1 MKAFVVRHDRPVFS
15 AQKCS
20 DSAEAEAQLAH
31 YEEAS
36 AKVDEDIHAMM
47 KKASNSDE
55 VTILEAQSFMLK
67 DPDFTSRIR
76 HLILDDYYNAPMAV
90 ETAAGQIIDQLSKL
104 GSQMFRENI
113 YDVQDIASRLIST
126 LTKEKFTNIKEL
138 EEKVIVVADT
148 ILPSELLAMDVSM
161 IGAICLDGGGST
173 SHVAIL
179 ARSMNIPAVFALK
192 DASSRIESGGLA
204 AVDGLSGI
212 LYIDPDEK
220 TVRRIKREKR
230 QLEEE
235 ERLLKEDAVLPA
247 ITKDGVRIRLECNI
261 DGIDH
266 VESSLK
272 NGAEGAGLL
281 RTEFLL
287 MTEGKTYSEDEQAEI
302 YAQLAS
308 AFFRRGP
315 VTIRTYDVGGDKVVS
330 DLHVDEDNPV
340 LGWRAVR
347 FCMSRRDIFRT
358 QLRAVL
364 RASGSCPGRI
374 RLMFPMIS
382 GPDELD
388 DVLSFFESVKAECRS
403 EGIAFDEDMK
413 TGTMIEV
420 PSAAITSDILASK
433 VDFFSVGTNDLTQY
447 TIAVDRGNEKISYL
461 YKEYDVA
468 MLRLLKYTSDSAA
481 AHELDLSMCGE
492 LASDIEFI
500 PLIIGLGFR
509 KLSMHPASLLSARR
523 LIRSLNYSDCQVLA
537 KKALDMTSCRDIE
550 ELVEKFNAEIRDNQ
564 QG

>member
-247 ITKDGVRIRLECNI
+247 ITTPTHEPIAAIHIHKPVPIIPKSIVKSPFNYYCN
-261 DGIDH
+261 GS
-266 VESSLK
+266 E
-272 NGAEGAGLL
+272 LL
-281 RTEFLL
+281 RFILQTVH
-287 MTEGKTYSEDEQAEI
+287 I
-302 YAQLAS
+302 YGRS
-308 AFFRRGP
+308 TTGRC
-315 VTIRTYDVGGDKVVS
+315 
-330 DLHVDEDNPV
+330 
-340 LGWRAVR
+340 GWK
-347 FCMSRRDIFRT
+347 I
-358 QLRAVL
+358 
-364 RASGSCPGRI
+364 PG
-374 RLMFPMIS
+374 
-382 GPDELD
+382 
-388 DVLSFFESVKAECRS
+388 C
-403 EGIAFDEDMK
+403 
-413 TGTMIEV
+413 
-420 PSAAITSDILASK
+420 
-433 VDFFSVGTNDLTQY
+433 
-447 TIAVDRGNEKISYL
+447 
-461 YKEYDVA
+461 
-468 MLRLLKYTSDSAA
+468 
-481 AHELDLSMCGE
+481 
-492 LASDIEFI
+492 
-500 PLIIGLGFR
+500 
-509 KLSMHPASLLSARR
+509 
-523 LIRSLNYSDCQVLA
+523 
-537 KKALDMTSCRDIE
+537 
-550 ELVEKFNAEIRDNQ
+550 
-564 QG
+564 